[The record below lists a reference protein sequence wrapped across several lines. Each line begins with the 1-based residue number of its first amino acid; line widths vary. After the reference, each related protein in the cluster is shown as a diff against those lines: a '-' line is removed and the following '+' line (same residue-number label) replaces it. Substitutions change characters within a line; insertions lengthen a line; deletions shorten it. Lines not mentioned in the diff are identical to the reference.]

1 MIGDLVL
8 RGVSVGTVVEDAPN
22 DYTVYTQYGQKET
35 WPKNDT
41 TQIVSYGAVLSMF
54 ERSILNATGND
65 CDSE

>member
-22 DYTVYTQYGQKET
+22 GYTVYTQYGQKET

-41 TQIVSYGAVLSMF
+41 TQIVSYDAVLSMF

-65 CDSE
+65 CDSK